1 VAPTGTP
8 ADAILSRQAQIWPV
22 YPTRSPAAGYTIE
35 DIPTLR
41 HWNEMALHRE
51 SSIPEL
57 GEIPVITRNG
67 DVRTWLLSRATLG
80 RLPDRRN
87 LALLAAVDL
96 TEPHKT
102 EEPLRKANLE
112 LEQYAFAASHD
123 LQEQMRV
130 TGLYIMREAARMTA
144 VVSGLISYSRLVCE
158 SDPIQQQSVS
168 LADLVTRIVS
178 EFPQGADSQAA
189 QITVEPLPE
198 VQGEPDA
205 LSSVIRHLLSN
216 AIKYLPPWRPATD
229 PHFRVARPRN
239 LDRFD
244 ARHNGVGVPREYHE
258 RIWGVFKRLHGHEIP
273 GTGIGLAVVRKVIQ
287 QHGGR
292 AWVESS
298 GSGSG
303 STSLHA
309 PRPCGNT
316 RARGQPD
323 AGHSILKLR
332 AMSNRPMR

>member
-1 VAPTGTP
+1 MAPTGTP

-51 SSIPEL
+51 SSIPEF

-67 DVRTWLLSRATLG
+67 DVRTWLLSRATFG

-102 EEPLRKANLE
+102 EEQLRKANLE

-130 TGLYIMREAARMTA
+130 TGRYIMREAARMTA

-189 QITVEPLPE
+189 QITVEPCLRCRANPTHCRASSATCCRM
-198 VQGEPDA
+198 P
-205 LSSVIRHLLSN
+205 LSTC
-216 AIKYLPPWRPATD
+216 PP
-229 PHFRVARPRN
+229 
-239 LDRFD
+239 
-244 ARHNGVGVPREYHE
+244 
-258 RIWGVFKRLHGHEIP
+258 
-273 GTGIGLAVVRKVIQ
+273 
-287 QHGGR
+287 GGR
-292 AWVESS
+292 PQIRISALRDRETWIVSMRDTTAS
-298 GSGSG
+298 GCQG
-303 STSLHA
+303 STTSA
-309 PRPCGNT
+309 SGASSSAST
-316 RARGQPD
+316 GTKSQARASASPSC
-323 AGHSILKLR
+323 AK
-332 AMSNRPMR
+332 